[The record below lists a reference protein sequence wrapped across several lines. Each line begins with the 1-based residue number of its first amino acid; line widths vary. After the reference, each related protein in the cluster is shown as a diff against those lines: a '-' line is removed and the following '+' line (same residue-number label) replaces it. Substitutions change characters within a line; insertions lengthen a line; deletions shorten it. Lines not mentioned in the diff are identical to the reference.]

1 MQFLSFLFDKH
12 LDKTVLAIAI
22 AASIVLLT
30 RRDESMVGTSRVV
43 SDVLLYPVT
52 RVEEYFASVKKLQA
66 ENDSLRVKV
75 ATLSHERERLLQ
87 YQDERNRLRQMI
99 GFREDPSF
107 SLLPC
112 EVIARA
118 SNRFHHSVTID
129 RGSRDGVRVGMAV
142 VGYRGIVGR
151 VTQVFLN
158 SSRVLLLN
166 NKSISVSCIDK
177 RSRIMGVLEWE
188 RGNLFRLE
196 YVGKE
201 EDVLPGDTLL
211 TSGQGRLFP
220 KGFPV
225 GTVFQ
230 VADEWGGF
238 SRRVGVIS
246 TTDLNKLEEL
256 FVVVGG
262 KELDDERVFDMM
274 EEVEDRG
281 RD

>member
-12 LDKTVLAIAI
+12 LDKTVLAIAVT
-22 AASIVLLT
+22 ASIVLLT
-30 RRDESMVGTSRVV
+30 RHDESMVNATREI
-43 SDVLLYPVT
+43 SDLLLYPVIK
-52 RVEEYFASVKKLQA
+52 VEGNFSNVKALRT
-66 ENDSLRVKV
+66 ENDSLRVRV
-75 ATLSHERERLLQ
+75 AELSHERERLLQ
-87 YQDERNRLRQMI
+87 YRDERDRLRKLI
-99 GFREDPSF
+99 GLREDPAF
-107 SLLPC
+107 SLRPC
-112 EVIARA
+112 EVVARS
-118 SNRFHHSVTID
+118 SNRFHHAITID
-129 RGSRDGVRVGMAV
+129 RGDKDGVRAGMAV
-142 VGYRGIVGR
+142 VGYQGIVGR
-151 VTQVFLN
+151 VTQVFLH

-196 YVGKE
+196 YVGRE
-201 EDVLPGDTLL
+201 EDVLPGDTLI

-256 FVVVGG
+256 FVVLGG
-262 KELDDERVFDMM
+262 KDLKDERVFDMM
-274 EEVEDRG
+274 EDVEDRK
-281 RD
+281 R